1 MSILIC
7 STSTTPKV
15 VSPSFGLQLFRADG
29 NKPEALQAK
38 IGTLSLEGQALLEK
52 DTAKKEAKAE
62 AKAIAEARKKEVS
75 VFLPHMYPHLLNYSQ
90 TSTVT
95 IKRIQR
101 NKNKY
106 VTSIHG
112 LDAFGV
118 WTRSTSNQL

>member
-1 MSILIC
+1 M
-7 STSTTPKV
+7 
-15 VSPSFGLQLFRADG
+15 
-29 NKPEALQAK
+29 QAK

-62 AKAIAEARKKEVS
+62 AKALAEAKKKEVCGLPS
-75 VFLPHMYPHLLNYSQ
+75 VSSCPLNYSQ
-90 TSTVT
+90 ASTIT

-112 LDAFGV
+112 LEAFGM
-118 WTRSTSNQL
+118 